1 MQTNDPNVQKNSTPS
16 NDQIPVL
23 RGSVIRRDDEGRICL
38 NDVWRAAG
46 QLANKAPKDWRRLP
60 RTIGLLGAVAQMVG
74 ESHLSAGQPFATVRG
89 SNGGSFADP
98 RLALDYAE
106 YLSPE
111 LALEVKDVVL
121 RYIAADATLADDVL
135 ERASPE
141 ANEWAAIRAL
151 GRSQRRRYTDCLQ
164 DHGAGGRDYAICT
177 DSAYRGFFGKTAK
190 DLKAEKGL
198 GKSANLRDAMS
209 ADELTYVMAAEA
221 LARERI
227 NEEGSDGGEECRVA
241 TLRSA
246 QHIRRAIELDRND
259 RKGRNVAANENRKP
273 DSAASPPY

>member
-1 MQTNDPNVQKNSTPS
+1 MARDNSKINAAS
-16 NDQIPVL
+16 NDRFPVL
-23 RGSVIRRDDEGRICL
+23 RGSVIRRDVEGRICL
-38 NDVWRAAG
+38 NDIWRAAS
-46 QLANKAPKDWRRLP
+46 QPLNKAPKDWRRLP

-74 ESHLSAGQPFATVRG
+74 KSHLSAGQPFTTTRG
-89 SNGGSFADP
+89 RQGGSFADP

-106 YLSPE
+106 YLSPD
-111 LALEVKDVVL
+111 LALEVKDVFL
-121 RYIAADATLADDVL
+121 RYVAADVTLADDVL

-151 GRSQRRRYTDCLQ
+151 GRSQRRRYTDFLQ
-164 DHGAGGRDYAICT
+164 EHGAGGRDYAICT
-177 DSAYRGFFGKTAK
+177 DSAYRGVFDKSAK
-190 DLKAEKGL
+190 DLKIEKGL
-198 GKSANLRDAMS
+198 GRSASLRDAMS
-209 ADELTYVMAAEA
+209 ADELTYVLAAET

-259 RKGRNVAANENRKP
+259 RKGRNVAANENHKSG
-273 DSAASPPY
+273 DAA

>member
-1 MQTNDPNVQKNSTPS
+1 MSENMDSVQNKSAA
-16 NDQIPVL
+16 NDQFPVL
-23 RGSVIRRDDEGRICL
+23 RGAVIRRDSEGRICL

-46 QLANKAPKDWRRLP
+46 QPLNKGPKDWRRLP

-74 ESHLSAGQPFATVRG
+74 KSHLSAGQPFTTTRG
-89 SNGGSFADP
+89 RQGGSFADP

-106 YLSPE
+106 YLSPD
-111 LALEVKDVVL
+111 LALEVKDVFL
-121 RYIAADATLADDVL
+121 RYVAADVTLADDVL

-164 DHGAGGRDYAICT
+164 EHGAGGRDYAICT
-177 DSAYRGFFGKTAK
+177 DSAYRGVFGKSAK
-190 DLKAEKGL
+190 DLKVEKGL
-198 GKSANLRDAMS
+198 GKSASLRDAMS
-209 ADELTYVMAAEA
+209 ADELTYVLAAET

-227 NEEGSDGGEECRVA
+227 NEEGSDGGEECRIA

-259 RKGRNVAANENRKP
+259 RRGRNLPANENCKP
-273 DSAASPPY
+273 DDAA